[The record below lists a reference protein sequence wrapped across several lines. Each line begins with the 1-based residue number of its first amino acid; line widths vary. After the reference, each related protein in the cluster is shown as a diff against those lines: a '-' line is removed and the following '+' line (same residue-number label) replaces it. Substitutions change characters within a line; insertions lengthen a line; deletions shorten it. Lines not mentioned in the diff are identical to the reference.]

1 MNVLGETHIMA
12 GKTRKQQIEEMLA
25 EEPNDP
31 ELRYA
36 LAMEHVS
43 AGEDA
48 SAVRC
53 FEELNQ
59 ASPDYVP
66 TYFHLARALSRLG
79 RLAEARS
86 VVERGIAAARKKGDF
101 HAADEL
107 QGLGYE
113 LE

>member
-1 MNVLGETHIMA
+1 MA

-36 LAMEHVS
+36 LAMEYVS
-43 AGEDA
+43 AGDDTA
-48 SAVRC
+48 AVRC
-53 FEELNQ
+53 FQELAGQ
-59 ASPDYVP
+59 SPDYVP

-79 RLAEARS
+79 QSDVARS
-86 VVERGIAAARKKGDF
+86 VVERGVAAARRKGDL
-101 HAADEL
+101 HAAGEL
-107 QGLGYE
+107 EGLLYE

>member
-1 MNVLGETHIMA
+1 VEVQPMA

-43 AGEDA
+43 AGDDENA
-48 SAVRC
+48 IRC
-53 FEELNQ
+53 FQELGTLR
-59 ASPDYVP
+59 PDYVP
-66 TYFHLARALSRLG
+66 AYFHLAQALIRRG
-79 RLAEARS
+79 RTDEARP
-86 VVERGIAAARKKGDF
+86 VMERGITTARSKGDH

-107 QGLGYE
+107 QGLLSSIE
-113 LE
+113 

>member
-1 MNVLGETHIMA
+1 MM
-12 GKTRKQQIEEMLA
+12 GKTRKQQIEEMLV

-48 SAVRC
+48 EAVRC
-53 FEELNQ
+53 LGGLTATIPE
-59 ASPDYVP
+59 YVP
-66 TYFHLARALSRLG
+66 AYFQLGRALIRLG
-79 RLAEARS
+79 RQTDARPAI
-86 VVERGIAAARKKGDF
+86 EDGIAMARKKGEY

-107 QGLGYE
+107 HGLLSG

>member
-1 MNVLGETHIMA
+1 MA
-12 GKTRKQQIEEMLA
+12 GNTRKQQIEEMLA

-36 LAMEHVS
+36 LAMEYVS
-43 AGEDA
+43 TGDDA

-53 FEELNQ
+53 FEELSNR
-59 ASPDYVP
+59 APDYVP
-66 TYFHLARALSRLG
+66 AYFHRARALIRLD
-79 RLAEARS
+79 RFEEARP
-86 VVERGIAAARKKGDF
+86 VVEKGILTARKKGDH

-107 QGLGYE
+107 QGLLYT

>member
-1 MNVLGETHIMA
+1 MA

-36 LAMEHVS
+36 LAMEYVS
-43 AGEDA
+43 AGEDEH
-48 SAVRC
+48 AVRC
-53 FEELNQ
+53 FQELSRV
-59 ASPDYVP
+59 SPAYVP
-66 TYFHLARALSRLG
+66 SYFHLARTLVRLG
-79 RLAEARS
+79 RPDEARP
-86 VVERGIAAARKKGDF
+86 VVEQGIAAARTGGDH

-107 QGLGYE
+107 QGLLST